1 MSISSTPKDKVLF
14 NYYLEESDTHEEYV
28 NGKISYHFLELSR
41 FQEDDW
47 DKLMKNP
54 ERWCFL
60 FKKMHKFATEE
71 ELPKDLHGFGGVVDT
86 ALKKCLSEDQ
96 TMEYEKAKAF
106 EYEKLLS
113 RLYGEN
119 KGREEARKEAR
130 ADKEQIIRK
139 LLSKGVDISLISE
152 CTGLSEQE
160 IEKL

>member
-1 MSISSTPKDKVLF
+1 
-14 NYYLEESDTHEEYV
+14 
-28 NGKISYHFLELSR
+28 
-41 FQEDDW
+41 
-47 DKLMKNP
+47 
-54 ERWCFL
+54 
-60 FKKMHKFATEE
+60 MHKFATEE
-71 ELPKDLHGFGGVVDT
+71 LPKVLHGFSGVVDA
-86 ALKKCLSEDQ
+86 ALKECLSEDQ

-113 RLYGEN
+113 RLYGEK